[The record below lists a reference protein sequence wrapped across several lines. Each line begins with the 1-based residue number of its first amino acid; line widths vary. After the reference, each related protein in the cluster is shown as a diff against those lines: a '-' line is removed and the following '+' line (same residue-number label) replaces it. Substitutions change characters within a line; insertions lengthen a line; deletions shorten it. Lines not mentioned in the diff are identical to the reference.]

1 MSRVKR
7 SWLVGGE
14 QEVQDAIDGLLLAGQ
29 GARVL
34 IHGSPGMG
42 KDVVASEVVRD
53 PRITNCPGVH
63 YQKWLVAST
72 DTVLRAQLIVFFQT
86 HLPQVVQ
93 GCSGADKEGEA
104 LLRIRG

>member
-72 DTVLRAQLIVFFQT
+72 DTDTSVSTML
-86 HLPQVVQ
+86 
-93 GCSGADKEGEA
+93 SGASLS
-104 LLRIRG
+104 LLNSSSFGAASKNFIQSLH